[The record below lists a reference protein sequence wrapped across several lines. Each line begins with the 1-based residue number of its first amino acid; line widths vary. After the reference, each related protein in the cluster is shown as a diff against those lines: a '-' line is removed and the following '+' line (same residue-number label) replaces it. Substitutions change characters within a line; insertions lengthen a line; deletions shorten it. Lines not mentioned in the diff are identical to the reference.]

1 MSTKRW
7 LGIAI
12 LALVLVWTAACSPT
26 SAQTGPTEGARVTG
40 ATLNEESAGSTTPLS
55 VHVTQ
60 ANEPIGIDFRGAL
73 VQGSFRIELLTPE
86 GAVLWDST
94 FADTGSFAVNTVVE
108 PAEPGDYPLTL
119 SWDGPV
125 QATYNLRWQPGE
137 IQVPTV
143 SPYILLSGIGMIL
156 VAVGYVI
163 YAAVRRLSWAYL
175 GLGAG
180 AWIATVVI
188 KFVWAVPANPPI
200 YAALTGAL
208 PETPALLAFAIYVGS
223 LTGFTEVLL
232 TWLLLRYTKLG
243 HVPWGRALAFG
254 IGFGAVEALL
264 LGANSVIGVVTA
276 IVSPSSV
283 SLEALE
289 QIARQT
295 TALYIATPVWERFFT
310 VLIHIFANIC
320 LFYGVVRGRARWL
333 WVSFVFKSAI
343 DAVAAWAQF
352 GLLATVGGLLIVEG
366 IVAAFGI
373 AGWLGTR
380 WIGAHYPEVDTEKA
394 GSPGK

>member
-7 LGIAI
+7 LGTIAV
-12 LALVLVWTAACSPT
+12 ALVLFWAAGCAPAST
-26 SAQTGPTEGARVTG
+26 QTGPTEGARVTG
-40 ATLNEESAGSTTPLS
+40 ATLNEESAGSATPLT
-55 VHVTQ
+55 VHVAQ
-60 ANEPIGIDFRGAL
+60 AGQPIGIDFRGAL
-73 VQGSFRIELLTPE
+73 VQGSFRIQLLASE
-86 GAVLWDST
+86 GAVLWEST
-94 FADTGSFAVNTVVE
+94 FTDAGPFAVDTVVE
-108 PAEPGDYPLTL
+108 PVEPGDDPLTL

-137 IQVPTV
+137 IQVPTI

-163 YAAVRRLSWAYL
+163 YAAARRLGWGYL

-188 KFVWAVPANPPI
+188 KFVWAIPANPPI

-208 PETPALLAFAIYVGS
+208 PKNLAIVAFSIYVGS

-232 TWLLLRYTKLG
+232 VWLLLRYTKLG
-243 HVPWGRALAFG
+243 RVPWGRALAFG

-289 QIARQT
+289 QIVSQT
-295 TALYIATPVWERFFT
+295 TALYIAAPIWERFFT
-310 VLIHIFANIC
+310 VLIHIFANVC

-352 GLLATVGGLLIVEG
+352 GLLSTVAGLWIIEG

-380 WIGAHYPEVDTEKA
+380 WIGAHYPQVETE
-394 GSPGK
+394 

>member
-7 LGIAI
+7 FGIVTV
-12 LALVLVWTAACSPT
+12 ALVFFWTAGCAPAST
-26 SAQTGPTEGARVTG
+26 QTGPTEGARVTG
-40 ATLNEESAGSTTPLS
+40 ATLNEESAGSTTPLT

-60 ANEPIGIDFRGAL
+60 AGQPIGIDFRGAL
-73 VQGSFRIELLTPE
+73 VQGSFRIQLLASE
-86 GAVLWDST
+86 GAVLWEST
-94 FADTGSFAVNTVVE
+94 FTDAGPFAVDTVVE

-137 IQVPTV
+137 IQVPTI

-156 VAVGYVI
+156 VAAGYVI
-163 YAAVRRLSWAYL
+163 YAAVRRLGWGYL

-180 AWIATVVI
+180 AWIATVVL
-188 KFVWAVPANPPI
+188 KFVWAVPVNPSI

-208 PETPALLAFAIYVGS
+208 PESLATVAFSIYVGS

-232 TWLLLRYTKLG
+232 TWFLLRYTKLG
-243 HVPWGRALAFG
+243 RVPWGRALAFG

-276 IVSPSSV
+276 IVSPSAL

-289 QIARQT
+289 QIASQT
-295 TALYIATPVWERFFT
+295 TPLYIAAPVWERFFT
-310 VLIHIFANIC
+310 VLIHIFANVC

-352 GLLATVGGLLIVEG
+352 GLLSTVGGLWIVEG
-366 IVAAFGI
+366 IVAVFGI
-373 AGWLGTR
+373 GGWLGIR
-380 WIGAHYPEVDTEKA
+380 WIGAHYPEVETGQA
-394 GSPGK
+394 ST